1 MIKLWYMTKQI
12 IFLIATLVTL
22 GVFAWTMRKIF
33 QYFALT
39 KAAFPIKDIGK
50 RIELTLK
57 VAVGQTK
64 ILRKPLIGMIHA
76 LVWWGFIVILVGSIE
91 MIIDGISGT
100 ERVLSFMGPVYN
112 FLIAAGDIFGLVIL
126 IAILIF
132 LVRRNFITV
141 ERFEG
146 VEMKKISHQD
156 ANVALGLIG
165 LLMLSL
171 LGMNLFYQAN
181 ELAHGNEVLG
191 SYPVTA
197 ILVPYVQNMNTH
209 LWHEINWW
217 AHILLIFIFAN
228 VLPYSKHFHVFMSVP
243 NVFLSKL
250 KPLGY
255 IDNMN
260 SITQEVKMM
269 MDPNAPAPELDENAE
284 IERFGMKDV
293 EDGTWKNYLDSLAC
307 TQCGRCTSVCPANLT
322 GKLLSP
328 RKLMID
334 FRARMKEKGPEL
346 VKDKAFDDGK
356 SLLRDYISE
365 EEIWACTL
373 CNACAQEC
381 PINMNHPDIIVG
393 LRRYLV
399 MEEAAAPAELNGIFQ
414 NIENNGAPWQ
424 FSPED
429 RMNWAQDI
437 YIEK

>member
-197 ILVPYVQNMNTH
+197 ILVPYVQNMRY
-209 LWHEINWW
+209 
-217 AHILLIFIFAN
+217 A
-228 VLPYSKHFHVFMSVP
+228 
-243 NVFLSKL
+243 
-250 KPLGY
+250 PLARNQLVG
-255 IDNMN
+255 
-260 SITQEVKMM
+260 
-269 MDPNAPAPELDENAE
+269 A
-284 IERFGMKDV
+284 
-293 EDGTWKNYLDSLAC
+293 YL
-307 TQCGRCTSVCPANLT
+307 
-322 GKLLSP
+322 
-328 RKLMID
+328 ID
-334 FRARMKEKGPEL
+334 FHLCQRLALLQAFSCVYVGSQCVFIQAQTLGIYRQHEL
-346 VKDKAFDDGK
+346 HYSRGKNDDG
-356 SLLRDYISE
+356 
-365 EEIWACTL
+365 
-373 CNACAQEC
+373 
-381 PINMNHPDIIVG
+381 P
-393 LRRYLV
+393 
-399 MEEAAAPAELNGIFQ
+399 
-414 NIENNGAPWQ
+414 
-424 FSPED
+424 
-429 RMNWAQDI
+429 
-437 YIEK
+437 